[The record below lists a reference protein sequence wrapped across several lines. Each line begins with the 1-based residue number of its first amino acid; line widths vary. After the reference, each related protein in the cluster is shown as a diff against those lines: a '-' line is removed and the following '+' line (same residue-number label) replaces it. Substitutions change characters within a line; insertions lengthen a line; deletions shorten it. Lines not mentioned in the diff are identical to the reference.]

1 MFFVGV
7 VIDCIIDGWLGMFRF
22 WLGVFELKLDWGM
35 FGAMGDWL
43 LRRVGCWLSGDLG
56 WTGLLLR
63 FLLGLEVLP
72 DVQPIVSFI
81 NLLFNI

>member
-1 MFFVGV
+1 
-7 VIDCIIDGWLGMFRF
+7 
-22 WLGVFELKLDWGM
+22 M

-43 LRRVGCWLSGDLG
+43 LGRVGCWLSGDLG
-56 WTGLLLR
+56 WTGFLVR